1 VYSETM
7 LEPGPAMSN
16 NGALQ
21 CWMLCSNECKNGHC
35 QWQCNW
41 LL

>member
-7 LEPGPAMSN
+7 LEPGPCPTMELSSVGCYAAMC
-16 NGALQ
+16 A
-21 CWMLCSNECKNGHC
+21 KNGHC